1 MGSLLD
7 KIRRIPA
14 EKFKLPS
21 TGFQYPDDMFINVEF
36 GEIEVFPISSYD
48 EILLK
53 TPEMLLSGEGI
64 FEVIERKV
72 PCIKYPS
79 LLASKDVDF
88 ILTCLRKVTYG
99 DQVSIEYTHDCE
111 NAKKHTY
118 AIYLSDYIG
127 RTKHLDPIQSTK
139 LFSFN
144 LPNDQEVVLNNIKF
158 SDVIKLTQTS
168 MQMEN
173 DENLNFKDIETSAIE
188 TLCAMIKSVDGT
200 ENREEIDEWL
210 REVPAPYVTLI
221 QQHIQQTATNWGIEF
236 VTTVKCKDCGEE
248 MDLSPSINPVGFFM
262 RL

>member
-7 KIRRIPA
+7 KVRRIPA
-14 EKFKLPS
+14 EKFRLP
-21 TGFQYPDDMFINVEF
+21 TNGFQYPDDMFVNVDV

-53 TPEMLLSGEGI
+53 TPELLLSGQGI

-99 DQVSIEYTHDCE
+99 DQVTLEYTHNCE
-111 NAKKHTY
+111 NAKKHSYTI
-118 AIYLSDYIG
+118 ALSEYIN
-127 RTKHLDPIQSTK
+127 RTKHLDPIQCER
-139 LFSFN
+139 LFSFSM
-144 LPNDQEVVLNNIKF
+144 PNDQQVVLNNIKF

-173 DENLNFKDIETSAIE
+173 DENLNFKDIETSAVE
-188 TLCAMIKSVDGT
+188 TLCAMIKTVDGV
-200 ENREEIDEWL
+200 EDKNEISEWL
-210 REVPAPYVTLI
+210 REIPAPYVTLI
-221 QQHIQQTATNWGIEF
+221 QEHIQQTATNWGIEF
-236 VTTVKCKDCGEE
+236 VTTVKCKDCGENI
-248 MDLSPSINPVGFFM
+248 DLSPSINPVGFFM
-262 RL
+262 QL